1 MDRFDKLYVIADEA
15 AIWKQFDQT
24 VKKQFFKDSALMT
37 FIFFW
42 YIFLH
47 SNGSR
52 SDRVFIYRKSTNLV
66 CGDYGSC
73 DGNVLEHNGVADD
86 TL

>member
-37 FIFFW
+37 FIFLVYFSTFQW
-42 YIFLH
+42 QSQRSGFYIQKINQFGL
-47 SNGSR
+47 R
-52 SDRVFIYRKSTNLV
+52 
-66 CGDYGSC
+66 
-73 DGNVLEHNGVADD
+73 
-86 TL
+86 